1 MQWMLIWAVGCRPD
15 FKLWCLKSA
24 NSCSGCTL
32 YHTNIID
39 AIRQRLCAT
48 PTCELQTYTL
58 PMPLHFITFSASYKR
73 AKTRQMATPSDQW
86 RPLND
91 IMDMS
96 NSEHMFVLH
105 LKDMQIKSNFSQVS
119 PKKNHWKSIGQHIN
133 EGQMIS
139 VTEQRGLCSTV
150 EAISTASFKAHCF
163 ANTITMSWPE
173 QIMSRSH
180 TG

>member
-1 MQWMLIWAVGCRPD
+1 MPLLGSKNVTAKSRDRVASNMLFMQWMLICAVGCRPD

-48 PTCELQTYTL
+48 PTCELQTSTL

-91 IMDMS
+91 IMDMR

-119 PKKNHWKSIGQHIN
+119 RRRITGRALVST
-133 EGQMIS
+133 S
-139 VTEQRGLCSTV
+139 TRG
-150 EAISTASFKAHCF
+150 K
-163 ANTITMSWPE
+163 
-173 QIMSRSH
+173 
-180 TG
+180 